1 MIGDFIDGP
10 LWYFSAAVFLLGVI
24 WRLIA
29 ILRIGVTVDLS
40 VARSSGAGGALRTL
54 FSRSLP
60 RRPVLTRGK
69 LQFVAGYMFHLGLFA
84 LLFLAQPHVEFISR
98 RITGFGW
105 TTLPHW
111 GFMLVSEA
119 AFAGLLLLLLYRL
132 MHPVTRL
139 ISRAGDYAATLLVF
153 LVMLSGCL
161 ALARAYEPLR
171 LLHLLLAELLLIY
184 FPFSTLMH
192 AFTFA
197 VSRGYTGAGMARK
210 GVNA

>member
-1 MIGDFIDGP
+1 MPASVYDEP
-10 LWYFSAAVFLLGVI
+10 SAQHEQQRAQRLRKTARWILGVGT
-24 WRLIA
+24 A
-29 ILRIGVTVDLS
+29 VMM
-40 VARSSGAGGALRTL
+40 A
-54 FSRSLP
+54 
-60 RRPVLTRGK
+60 
-69 LQFVAGYMFHLGLFA
+69 LGLV
-84 LLFLAQPHVEFISR
+84 LLFLLTVATNNRQLYEDYYVWL
-98 RITGFGW
+98 FG
-105 TTLPHW
+105 LNV
-111 GFMLVSEA
+111 LV
-119 AFAGLLLLLLYRL
+119 AGLLLLLLYRL

-192 AFTFA
+192 AFTFT